1 MVSLVFVFLII
12 LKVIKVSKQQEYK
25 INELE
30 SENRTLK
37 AEVERLKKSLS
48 IYNQTNFSKLDL
60 GEVLPDYL
68 KPQAE

>member
-1 MVSLVFVFLII
+1 M
-12 LKVIKVSKQQEYK
+12 SKQQEYK